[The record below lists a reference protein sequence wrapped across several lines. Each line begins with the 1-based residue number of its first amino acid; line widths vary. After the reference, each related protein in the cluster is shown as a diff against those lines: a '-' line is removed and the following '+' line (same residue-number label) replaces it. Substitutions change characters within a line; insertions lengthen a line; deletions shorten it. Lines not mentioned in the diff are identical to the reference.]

1 MILTSFHPNQSDYY
15 YAEVPT
21 WENEI
26 ESILSSDDKNF
37 DAIGNNPNLLVPPT
51 MSAIKSPFKNK

>member
-1 MILTSFHPNQSDYY
+1 MILTSFHPNQTDYF

-26 ESILSSDDKNF
+26 ESILSNNDKNF
-37 DAIGNNPNLLVPPT
+37 DSTFLVPPT